1 MIATAEPSKQAITSF
16 RTKLSVTM
24 MLVVSGM
31 TALGLYLAQRTV
43 GTTAERDLQQNFQAQ
58 LSSLHGLEELR
69 HAALAERCRVLS
81 EKPRIHAAL
90 EDNAL
95 DLLYPSAEDELRD
108 LMEGEEPT
116 TEQTASTIHARFY
129 RFLDGT
135 GAVLPPTNLKDVGVI
150 NIAVEA
156 QLALAQL
163 PEKQQ
168 SGYLSHRDGGSDRV
182 DEIIAFPIFS
192 TETGEIISALVV
204 GFKPLEIVPKSDDAG
219 IKSGIWVNG
228 RLHLASLS
236 QSELG
241 ALGNEITRALT
252 RSDSVQNNFTV
263 RVNGAPHLLFYK
275 RLNPGSLFPP
285 AYEICLYPLASA
297 VAQLHRLRWQ
307 IGGAGGLLLLGGFV
321 ASHFV
326 AVRFSKPVEKLALD
340 SEQNRAQRRLAEAA
354 LISTSEKLKR
364 STRYSADAS
373 HQLKTPVTVLR
384 AGIESLLS
392 REDFDAAVY
401 EELSALLHQ
410 THRLTGVIEDLLLLS
425 RMDSGHLQIK
435 SEAVDLSELIGEWLD
450 DLATLLD
457 QVDMRIEKKLPAK
470 IYVVGERRYTS
481 LIVQNLLENAGKYNR
496 AGGRIKIEAQEKN
509 GEVVVTVGNTG
520 EPIASSEQE
529 HIFER
534 FHRGPEKSASG
545 HGLGLSLARQL
556 ARLHGGDLRLV
567 HSGDDWTE
575 FEIRFPAAQPAA
587 DGGSQ
592 TCMKPLLRALSLWL
606 FVGNAGALE
615 IDDFLDRLDNALTF
629 SAFQH
634 NIQARL
640 SVTIDLEDYQFDQ
653 PAPELIDSKIE
664 KLFNPRLTLF
674 LDTQLGKQVYFF
686 AQSRLDRRF
695 DPSNHGAAVRLDEY
709 ALRLTP
715 WEDGRFCFTIG
726 KLG

>member
-1 MIATAEPSKQAITSF
+1 MISPATAYSKEVTSF
-16 RTKLSVTM
+16 RTKLALTI
-24 MLVVSGM
+24 MLVVSAVTVVVIYLGEGRV
-31 TALGLYLAQRTV
+31 TAN
-43 GTTAERDLQQNFQAQ
+43 AERYLRQKFQAE
-58 LSSLHGLEELR
+58 LSSLDSLQELR
-69 HAALAERCRVLS
+69 NATLAERCRVLS

-95 DLLYPSAEDELRD
+95 DLLYPSAKDELRD
-108 LMEGEEPT
+108 LMEGEEPSS
-116 TEQTASTIHARFY
+116 EQAASTLHARFY
-129 RFLDGT
+129 RFLDGA
-135 GAVLPPTNLKDVGVI
+135 GAVLPPPNLKDVGVI
-150 NIAVEA
+150 NTAAEA

-168 SGYLSHRDGGSDRV
+168 SGYLSHPDDGSDRV

-204 GFKPLEIVPKSDDAG
+204 GFKPLEIVPKSGAAG

-236 QSELG
+236 QSELE

-275 RLNPGSLFPP
+275 RLNPGSVFPP

-307 IGGAGGLLLLGGFV
+307 IGGVGGLLLLGGFV

-340 SEQNRAQRRLAEAA
+340 SEQNRAQRRRAEAA

-384 AGIESLLS
+384 AGLESLLS
-392 REDFDAAVY
+392 RDDFDAAVY
-401 EELSALLHQ
+401 EELSTLLHQ

-435 SEAVDLSELIGEWLD
+435 SETVNLGELIKEWLD
-450 DLATLLD
+450 DLGTLLD
-457 QVDMRIEKKLPAK
+457 QVEVKIEKKLPAK

-496 AGGRIKIEAQEKN
+496 PGGRIKVEAEEKN

-520 EPIASSEQE
+520 EAIAPSEQQ

-534 FHRGPEKSASG
+534 FHRGSEKSASG

-567 HSGDDWTE
+567 RSANDWTE
-575 FEIRFPAAQPAA
+575 FEVRFSAAQPAA
-587 DGGSQ
+587 DGGS
-592 TCMKPLLRALSLWL
+592 
-606 FVGNAGALE
+606 
-615 IDDFLDRLDNALTF
+615 
-629 SAFQH
+629 
-634 NIQARL
+634 
-640 SVTIDLEDYQFDQ
+640 
-653 PAPELIDSKIE
+653 
-664 KLFNPRLTLF
+664 
-674 LDTQLGKQVYFF
+674 
-686 AQSRLDRRF
+686 
-695 DPSNHGAAVRLDEY
+695 
-709 ALRLTP
+709 
-715 WEDGRFCFTIG
+715 
-726 KLG
+726 